1 MKQYIFLGAL
11 LISGVAFSQVGID
24 TDQPKA
30 TLDIKASPTNANKT
44 DGLIAPRLT
53 GNELKGNDGKYG
65 ADQTGAIVYATAA
78 ASPTT
83 GKTKNVTEAGY
94 FYFDGTI
101 WQKFAYGTGTAGTYQ
116 EPWNVSGT
124 TTPATLN
131 NQDIYQSGNV
141 GIGTTTPSQKL
152 HIETGGTAASP
163 VTGFR
168 LEDGNQ
174 KTNFVLTSDT
184 DGVGTWKPV
193 AATRIVGTIGAGI
206 DVPFITTGAVYR
218 KTGSYIDLPSGK
230 WEVRVTMLM
239 PVGGVPSDAL
249 PGGGKM
255 TTNDWVWLK
264 TTFSTVNAATIV
276 DSQISSD
283 IEGASL
289 VSNLFF
295 GPKLVPDEPK
305 FNMLNGSVI
314 INNTTTATK
323 RYYYYAGNTDS
334 QEYATG
340 SGKATKFYLF
350 GGWNWGENSIT
361 AMKVN

>member
-1 MKQYIFLGAL
+1 MKKNIIISIGL
-11 LISGVAFSQVGID
+11 LLSGFSYSQVGIN
-24 TDQPKA
+24 T
-30 TLDIKASPTNANKT
+30 ANPQGIFNI
-44 DGLIAPRLT
+44 DG
-53 GNELKGNDGKYG
+53 GK
-65 ADQTGAIVYATAA
+65 DN
-78 ASPTT
+78 PTT
-83 GKTKNVTEAGY
+83 GSAHTNAEQLNDFTVTA
-94 FYFDGTI
+94 
-101 WQKFAYGTGTAGTYQ
+101 A
-116 EPWNVSGT
+116 
-124 TTPATLN
+124 
-131 NQDIYQSGNV
+131 GNV
-141 GIGTTTPSQKL
+141 GIGKIAPSTKL
-152 HIETGGTAASP
+152 HITTGGTAATP
-163 VTGFR
+163 NATGFR

-174 KTNFVLTSDT
+174 KTNFVLTSNT

-193 AATRIVGTIGAGI
+193 AATRIVGEIGAGI
-206 DVPFITTGAVYR
+206 DVPLVTTGAVYR

-239 PVGGVPSDAL
+239 PVDA
-249 PGGGKM
+249 GTM
-255 TTNDWVWLK
+255 TANDWVWLK
-264 TTFSTVNAATIV
+264 TIFSTVDAPTIV
-276 DSQISSD
+276 ESQMSTD
-283 IEGASL
+283 IEGPSL

-295 GPKLVPDEPK
+295 GPKSVPDEPK